1 MFVLAIDT
9 SNTTLS
15 VALVENNEILIE
27 VVEATKNDHSKRL
40 MPTIEALFKKT
51 PQQDKKVLPLY
62 DFESVS

>member
-40 MPTIEALFKKT
+40 MPTIEALFKKV
-51 PQQDKKVLPLY
+51 KK
-62 DFESVS
+62 

>member
-40 MPTIEALFKKT
+40 MPTM
-51 PQQDKKVLPLY
+51 
-62 DFESVS
+62 